1 MNQSKIYDVAGAAGV
16 SLATVSRVLN
26 HPDKVKEATRDKVL
40 KIIKDKGY
48 KPNTNARGLASRKST
63 TVAIVVPPIS
73 RSSVAEMIQGIYDS
87 AVEYGYTIR
96 LFINNDITMQSDL
109 WSEIIASSVDGVL
122 FMNDEVSP
130 DTYKLIQYSPV
141 PIVFVNSLS
150 QKKEFGSV
158 CIDYEDCAYNIT
170 KQMIDR
176 GNKNIMFINTQHKY
190 VTSDLKQKGY
200 EKAMKASG
208 LKPNVIMSSGTVS
221 INEVQFAEL
230 LKDGCPEVVLA
241 SRDSIGISFMNV
253 AVKKGYD
260 VPRDLQVIGFQNTRY
275 AQLSNPKLTCVEIPI
290 YEVGS
295 KAMSYLTELMKEEE
309 PSKNVKNVVVD
320 YSVIWRETTK

>member
-48 KPNTNARGLASRKST
+48 KPNANARGLASRKST

-122 FMNDEVSP
+122 IMNDEVSP

>member
-48 KPNTNARGLASRKST
+48 KPNANARGLASRKST

-200 EKAMKASG
+200 EKAMKAAG